1 MTAKIKIRKHG
12 EFKEED
18 FGKRIFLKESEA
30 YTALGNKEGYSPEF
44 TSKLIEKYT
53 LSRAVRNLVESKF
66 GIGPIKREVIE
77 KEIGISIEQYNRI
90 ILPSEY
96 RSEDVHLTSIIK
108 IAQFFNTTIEEIMKE
123 ASRN

>member
-1 MTAKIKIRKHG
+1 MGKEYFERVRSIYRIRKQRRVLA
-12 EFKEED
+12 K
-18 FGKRIFLKESEA
+18 
-30 YTALGNKEGYSPEF
+30 F